1 MIYGGTAV
9 WKYSC
14 VTRMTTAT
22 TTANVKVK
30 EKAKGNNTRKN
41 TIVTVLSL
49 ILK

>member
-22 TTANVKVK
+22 TTAKV
-30 EKAKGNNTRKN
+30 KAKGNNTRKN
-41 TIVTVLSL
+41 TTITVLCL